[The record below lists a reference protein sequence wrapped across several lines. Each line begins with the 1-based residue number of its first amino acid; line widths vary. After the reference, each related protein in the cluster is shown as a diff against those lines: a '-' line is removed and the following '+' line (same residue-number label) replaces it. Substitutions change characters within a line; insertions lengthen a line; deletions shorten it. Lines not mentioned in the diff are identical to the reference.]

1 MQHYNYDTFGG
12 ITYEVELN
20 GEFGDRVVS
29 MKKDN
34 KDIDL
39 EKHYNVVMNNYRASN
54 ISIYLSY
61 DGAEVVGEINI
72 DISEIIIN
80 YIQDKK
86 KVNVI
91 DNSNYNIRY

>member
-1 MQHYNYDTFGG
+1 MILFGG
-12 ITYEVELN
+12 ITYEVDLN

-61 DGAEVVGEINI
+61 DGA
-72 DISEIIIN
+72 
-80 YIQDKK
+80 
-86 KVNVI
+86 
-91 DNSNYNIRY
+91 